1 MCGVAH
7 PKPEYSTSCHSAH
20 VPGGWEFERYGGMFR
35 QLALDNNVKCFALI
49 DLPWESA

>member
-20 VPGGWEFERYGGMFR
+20 VPGGWEFERYGDVSPTSPG
-35 QLALDNNVKCFALI
+35 
-49 DLPWESA
+49 